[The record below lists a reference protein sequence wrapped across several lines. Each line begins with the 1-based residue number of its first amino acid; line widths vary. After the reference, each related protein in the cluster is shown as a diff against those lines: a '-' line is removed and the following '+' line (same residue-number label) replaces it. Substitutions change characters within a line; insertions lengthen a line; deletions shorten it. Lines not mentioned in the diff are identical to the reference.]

1 MQLAP
6 FVHDAGMAA
15 SKQQR
20 AFFWT
25 NRIQLGLVILAA
37 GFGLVSFG
45 NADVDWGG
53 VVAATFLGVSLLLRV
68 VMMQRGDERAWFT
81 ARQAAEVSK
90 SLCYQYAFGANGF
103 ERTLTPIKAEE
114 EFIEQF
120 GDLGRDVLLEQTLA
134 RTDGYSEITDDMRAM
149 REAPFEELKQ
159 AYFEARIR
167 DQERWY
173 STKAAF
179 HLRRTR
185 IWTTLMLIAQ
195 VLGMFFAIL
204 KAVSALPGPFGGLVS
219 LMSAFAAAFLAWS
232 QLRQHSSLSSTYQN
246 QAVVLRDFGRRLPLV
261 TESKWPA
268 FVTQVESSLIAE
280 HNRWQGLQGR
290 R

>member
-1 MQLAP
+1 MEIAP
-6 FVHDAGMAA
+6 FVHDAGIAA
-15 SKQQR
+15 ARQQR
-20 AFFWT
+20 AFLWT
-25 NRIQLGLVILAA
+25 NRIQLGLVLLAA
-37 GFGLVSFG
+37 AFGVASFG
-45 NADVDWGG
+45 NADVDWSG

-90 SLCYQYAFGANGF
+90 SLCFQYAFGATGF
-103 ERTLTPIKAEE
+103 ERSLPPIKAEE

-120 GDLGRDVLLEQTLA
+120 GDLGRDVLLEQSMA
-134 RTDGYSEITDDMRAM
+134 RTDGYSEVTDDMRAM
-149 REAPFEELKQ
+149 RSAPFEEAKH
-159 AYFEARIR
+159 AYFELRIR

-173 STKAAF
+173 STKGAF

-204 KAVSALPGPFGGLVS
+204 KAVSFLDGPFGGLVG
-219 LMSAFAAAFLAWS
+219 LMSALAAAFLAWS

-246 QAVVLRDFGRRLPLV
+246 QAVILRDFGRRLPLV
-261 TESKWPA
+261 TESKWPS
-268 FVTQVESSLIAE
+268 FVTQVENSLITE
-280 HNRWQGLQGR
+280 HNRWQGLQGKR
-290 R
+290 